1 MSKFNLHT
9 HTIYCDGKNTPEELI
24 IEAIERGFTALG
36 FSGHAYM
43 PFDKEVGMSPESTR
57 IYKQKLREL
66 TEKYKRRIKI
76 YTGIEQDIFSPLP
89 ADGYDFVIGSVHYLK
104 CGDKFLPV
112 DLDRAS
118 LDAAAKFFGGYKEL
132 ARNYFELVGNTLE
145 YTKADIIGHFDL
157 ITKLNEKGD
166 IFDESD
172 PDYLKYAAEAMDRL
186 KNVPFEVNTGAM
198 SRGYRTK
205 PYPSLTLL
213 KMLKDMGGRVVY
225 SSDCHKK
232 ENLDY
237 AYDDALE
244 YVRAAGFER
253 FLDIDEIL

>member
-1 MSKFNLHT
+1 MKKYNLHT
-9 HTIYCDGKNTPEELI
+9 HTVYCDGKNTPEELI
-24 IEAIERGFTALG
+24 IEAISRGFYALG
-36 FSGHAYM
+36 FSGHAHM
-43 PFDKEVGMSPESTR
+43 FFDREVGMSPENTR
-57 IYKQKLREL
+57 MYKQKIREL
-66 TEKYKRRIKI
+66 AEKYRRKIKI
-76 YTGIEQDIFSPLP
+76 YTGIEQDIFCPDTT
-89 ADGYDFVIGSVHYLK
+89 DGYDYVIGSVHYLK
-104 CGDKFLPV
+104 CGDKYLPV
-112 DLDRAS
+112 DYNRAS
-118 LDAAAKFFGGYKEL
+118 LDAAAEFLGGYKEL
-132 ARNYFELVGNTLE
+132 AKNYFELVGDTLE

-166 IFDESD
+166 LFDESD
-172 PDYLKYAAEAMDRL
+172 TDYLKCAAEAMDRL

-232 ENLDY
+232 EDLDY
-237 AYDDALE
+237 AYGDALE
-244 YVRAAGFER
+244 YIRAAGFER